1 MADLTGTTPA
11 DTYKGLLQ
19 INDYTDGIA
28 GNTGSN
34 ALAIQ
39 DGAGNATALAVST
52 DNVGIGTASP
62 SAPLHIK
69 TSNTTDTLL
78 LESTGD
84 SISNAPDLI
93 LYRNSATPADADN
106 LGIIKFRGV
115 NDGTVGVNRSDIDY
129 ALIQSEITDASNNVE
144 KGSLSFWTRGVG
156 SVDRRMTIDSD
167 GNVGIGTT
175 SPNALLTLVSD
186 VTATDAG
193 QIRHEASQDS
203 TYFTQI
209 GTRYDYNK
217 SFVIDNRGDEI
228 ITYSKGPSFGLHL
241 DSNESDLI
249 RMSTGGSES
258 LRIDSAGNVGIGTT
272 DPKKILHIAQAV
284 NGDSEV
290 TFHNNDATSGSSS
303 QTKSLSFAFA
313 QTGSS
318 ATRSV
323 GAMIRAGKEQEWTS
337 SASSQDGFLS
347 LYTTKGTLLQEAMR
361 IDSDGNVTPGT
372 DDAQDFGSAT
382 KRWDDI
388 YATNGT
394 IDTSDRELKQDIEEL
409 SEAETRVAQACKG
422 LLRKYRWKSSV
433 AEKGDDA
440 RIHFGIMAQDLE
452 AAFAAEGLDAGRYG
466 MFIKNTWW
474 EADRV
479 IPAVEAVEAIEAV
492 YDEEGNEVSPA
503 VEAVEAQPERT
514 ELDIFNNIEDA
525 PEGATEVTQRGVRYT
540 ELLAFIIAAA

>member
-19 INDYTDGIA
+19 VNDYTDGVDATAKYIQD
-28 GNTGSN
+28 GEGTNS
-34 ALAIQ
+34 ALAI
-39 DGAGNATALAVST
+39 ST
-52 DNVGIGTASP
+52 DNVGIGTTSP
-62 SAPLHIK
+62 DALLHVVKSDDSSVGINIDNGNAGLNAHARLALK
-69 TSNTTDTLL
+69 NNSDDTFYLMNNGSGRTLTTRYGITV
-78 LESTGD
+78 
-84 SISNAPDLI
+84 
-93 LYRNSATPADADN
+93 AD
-106 LGIIKFRGV
+106 
-115 NDGTVGVNRSDIDY
+115 Y
-129 ALIQSEITDASNNVE
+129 SEILAQESINGLLIGTGLTNTPIIFGNNNTE
-144 KGSLSFWTRGVG
+144 
-156 SVDRRMTIDSD
+156 RMRIAAG

-175 SPNALLTLVSD
+175 SPNISGGAVGSTALTISASTGANGNKSAALELRGTRTTLGHLVSSFQ
-186 VTATDAG
+186 VYNNSGATP
-193 QIRHEASQDS
+193 
-203 TYFTQI
+203 
-209 GTRYDYNK
+209 
-217 SFVIDNRGDEI
+217 
-228 ITYSKGPSFGLHL
+228 ITSINSL
-241 DSNESDLI
+241 
-249 RMSTGGSES
+249 RGGS
-258 LRIDSAGNVGIGTT
+258 DTAGE
-272 DPKKILHIAQAV
+272 L
-284 NGDSEV
+284 EFV
-290 TFHNNDATSGSSS
+290 TSNSP
-303 QTKSLSFAFA
+303 
-313 QTGSS
+313 
-318 ATRSV
+318 
-323 GAMIRAGKEQEWTS
+323 
-337 SASSQDGFLS
+337 
-347 LYTTKGTLLQEAMR
+347 AMR
-361 IDSDGNVTPGT
+361 IDSTGNVTPGT

-479 IPAVEAVEAIEAV
+479 VPAVEAVEAVEAV

-525 PEGATEVTQRGVRYT
+525 PEGAIEVTQRGVRYA
-540 ELLAFIIAAA
+540 ELLAFIIAAI